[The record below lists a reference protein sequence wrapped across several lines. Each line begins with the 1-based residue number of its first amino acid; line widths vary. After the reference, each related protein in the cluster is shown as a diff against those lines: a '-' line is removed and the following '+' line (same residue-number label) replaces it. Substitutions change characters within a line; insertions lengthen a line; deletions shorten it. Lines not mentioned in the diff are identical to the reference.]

1 MATIDDVYDL
11 VNDLRADFR
20 EHKGRTEERLDELE
34 DSRKF
39 DNYRTYAIGPILIAL
54 HYIGTRLGMKG

>member
-1 MATIDDVYDL
+1 MATVDDVFQKL
-11 VNDLRADFR
+11 VELQGDFR

-34 DSRKF
+34 ESRKF

-54 HYIGTRLGMKG
+54 HYIGSRLGMKG